1 MRMGGVR
8 LWAAVALLVLLIGR
22 GLCAFGEASRDS
34 FGSEYANADSK
45 GLKIRVGAER
55 TEVYVPH
62 LLGRCVG
69 LVCNHTSMVR
79 GRRLVDTLMM
89 LGVNVVI
96 LFTPE
101 HGMSGRADAGEAV
114 RDGKDQSTRVP
125 IVSLY
130 GKSKKPTAAHLSGVD
145 VVVFDMQDVGVRCY
159 TYASTMHYMMEACA
173 EFGVPFM
180 LLDRPNPNGY
190 FVDGPLLQEEYR
202 SFIGMHPIPWVHGM
216 TLGELAQMVNGEGWL
231 KNGVRCALEVVP
243 CEHYSRGQHYEVDV
257 APSPNLPTSRSILL
271 YPTLA
276 LLEGTT
282 LSVGRGTDWPF
293 EVAGSPYLEERSF
306 SFIPRPRRGAIHPPY
321 EGKTCY
327 GIGLMA
333 LSDSVIYAERGILL
347 YVLQRLY
354 AMRGGG
360 HKFFTP
366 LFDRLVGTPL
376 LRRQLEQEVSADS
389 IRLGWQKDIERF
401 KKRRAPYL
409 LYE

>member
-1 MRMGGVR
+1 MDGVR

-34 FGSEYANADSK
+34 FGSEYANGDGK

-55 TEVYVPH
+55 TEVYIPH
-62 LLGRCVG
+62 LLGRRVG

-114 RDGKDQSTRVP
+114 RDGKDQSTRIP

-145 VVVFDMQDVGVRCY
+145 VIVFDMQDVGVRCY

-282 LSVGRGTDWPF
+282 LSVGRGTDWG
-293 EVAGSPYLEERSF
+293 VRIWKRGRLVSF
-306 SFIPRPRRGAIHPPY
+306 LGRGAGRAIHRTRV
-321 EGKTCY
+321 KRAT
-327 GIGLMA
+327 
-333 LSDSVIYAERGILL
+333 
-347 YVLQRLY
+347 VL
-354 AMRGGG
+354 G
-360 HKFFTP
+360 
-366 LFDRLVGTPL
+366 
-376 LRRQLEQEVSADS
+376 
-389 IRLGWQKDIERF
+389 
-401 KKRRAPYL
+401 
-409 LYE
+409 

>member
-1 MRMGGVR
+1 
-8 LWAAVALLVLLIGR
+8 
-22 GLCAFGEASRDS
+22 
-34 FGSEYANADSK
+34 
-45 GLKIRVGAER
+45 
-55 TEVYVPH
+55 
-62 LLGRCVG
+62 
-69 LVCNHTSMVR
+69 MVR

-114 RDGKDQSTRVP
+114 RDGKDQRTRVP

-145 VVVFDMQDVGVRCY
+145 VIVFDMQDVGVRCY
-159 TYASTMHYMMEACA
+159 TYASTMHYVMEACA
-173 EFGVPFM
+173 EFGVPFI

-216 TLGELAQMVNGEGWL
+216 TLGELAQMINGEGWL
-231 KNGVRCALEVVP
+231 KNGLRCALEVVP
-243 CEHYSRGQHYEVDV
+243 CEHYSRDQHYEVDV

-306 SFIPRPRRGAIHPPY
+306 SFIPGPRRGAIHPPY

-327 GIGLMA
+327 GIGLMT
-333 LSDSVIYAERGILL
+333 LPDSMIYAERGILL

>member
-1 MRMGGVR
+1 
-8 LWAAVALLVLLIGR
+8 
-22 GLCAFGEASRDS
+22 
-34 FGSEYANADSK
+34 
-45 GLKIRVGAER
+45 
-55 TEVYVPH
+55 
-62 LLGRCVG
+62 
-69 LVCNHTSMVR
+69 
-79 GRRLVDTLMM
+79 
-89 LGVNVVI
+89 
-96 LFTPE
+96 
-101 HGMSGRADAGEAV
+101 
-114 RDGKDQSTRVP
+114 
-125 IVSLY
+125 
-130 GKSKKPTAAHLSGVD
+130 
-145 VVVFDMQDVGVRCY
+145 
-159 TYASTMHYMMEACA
+159 
-173 EFGVPFM
+173 M

-293 EVAGSPYLEERSF
+293 EVAGSPYLEERAF
-306 SFIPRPRRGAIHPPY
+306 SFIPGPRRGASHPPY

-327 GIGLMA
+327 GIGLMT
-333 LSDSVIYAERGILL
+333 LPDSVIYAERGILL

-389 IRLGWQKDIERF
+389 IRLGWQKNIERF
-401 KKRRAPYL
+401 KKRRVPYL